1 VVEVWLV
8 ILFLFFDIAQYR
20 LSDSSSKHDVEGS
33 GCDVG
38 CSSPDSRL
46 VKAKRELK
54 AKDDR
59 FRLGIS
65 SFFSTTSLAAARN
78 TSYTFVVLVVVANCT
93 LHTLSSRQHTQA

>member
-1 VVEVWLV
+1 LLFGFICFSVVEVWLV

-33 GCDVG
+33 CSCCDVG
-38 CSSPDSRL
+38 CLPGFSSG
-46 VKAKRELK
+46 KGKTQAQGE
-54 AKDDR
+54 DDR

-78 TSYTFVVLVVVANCT
+78 TS
-93 LHTLSSRQHTQA
+93 

>member
-1 VVEVWLV
+1 VDVSSGGHCCFVY
-8 ILFLFFDIAQYR
+8 LFLCGWSVVGLYFFIFDIARYR

-65 SFFSTTSLAAARN
+65 SFFSTISLAAARN
-78 TSYTFVVLVVVANCT
+78 TSIPL
-93 LHTLSSRQHTQA
+93 